1 MAGHVPVLL
10 EEVAGLLAMSA
21 GETYVDCTAG
31 LGGHAARLAREVGAG
46 GRVVLN
52 DLDRAN
58 LERAE
63 AAVREATA
71 PATPEIVGVHGSFA
85 GLLGELERR
94 EIRADGVLA
103 DLGFVSLQV
112 DDASRGFSFQSDAP
126 LDMRYDRT
134 GGVTAAELVAGLG
147 ERELADLIYEYGE
160 DRRSRVIARKLV
172 EAREVEPIQT
182 TGQLARV
189 VRAACGRA
197 RGSDGLDTATRT
209 FQALRIA
216 VNDEI
221 GSLHALL
228 ASIERGASR
237 AGEGSLACGARIAVI
252 SFHSLEDRP
261 VKQAFRRLVESGRC
275 EDLTR
280 RPVRASQEELF
291 DNPRARSAKLRA
303 IRLAEGGRGR
313 TPA

>member
-10 EEVAGLLAMSA
+10 EEVAGLLAMRP

-31 LGGHAARLAREVGAG
+31 LGGHAARMAQAVGSG

-52 DLDRAN
+52 DLDKGN

-63 AAVREATA
+63 AAIRAARE
-71 PATPEIVGVHGSFA
+71 TPEVVVVHGSFA
-85 GLLGELERR
+85 GLLPELERR
-94 EIRADGVLA
+94 GMRADGVLA
-103 DLGFVSLQV
+103 DLGFASVQV

-147 ERELADLIYEYGE
+147 EVELADLIFEFGE

-172 EAREVEPIQT
+172 EARDVEPIQT

-228 ASIERGASR
+228 ASIERGATR
-237 AGEGSLACGARIAVI
+237 AGEGSLAGGARIAVI

-261 VKQAFRRLVESGRC
+261 VKQVFRRVVESGWAA
-275 EDLTR
+275 DLTR

-303 IRLAEGGRGR
+303 IRLAAGGKGR
-313 TPA
+313 TPD